1 MRAVMRTIVIV
12 DDHVGFR
19 TFARR
24 LLEAGGLGVVGEASD
39 GETAVDL
46 VRRLSPDGVLLDI
59 QLPGIDGF
67 EVARRLATDGSS
79 ARVVFTSTRDRA
91 DYGDDVPENVF
102 VPKHDLSAMAVLD
115 AMGDA

>member
-1 MRAVMRTIVIV
+1 MRTIVIV
-12 DDHVGFR
+12 DDHAGFR
-19 TFARR
+19 VFARR

-39 GETAVDL
+39 GESAVDL
-46 VRRLSPDGVLLDI
+46 VHRLSPDGVLLDI

-91 DYGDDVPENVF
+91 DYGDDVPVSAF

-115 AMGDA
+115 AMGAA